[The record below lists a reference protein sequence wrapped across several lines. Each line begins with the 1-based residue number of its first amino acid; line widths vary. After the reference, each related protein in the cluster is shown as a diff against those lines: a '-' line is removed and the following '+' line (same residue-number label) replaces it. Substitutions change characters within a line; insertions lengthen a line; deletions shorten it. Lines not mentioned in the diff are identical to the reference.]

1 MARIDLTDEEA
12 VGLVSEI
19 SHILEYVTVIQDM
32 AESKGVAP
40 AVDDNYNSLK
50 DDIVTNSPGSF
61 AESLLEA
68 APERYK
74 QFVKVKKILPN

>member
-19 SHILEYVTVIQDM
+19 SHILEYVTVIQDI

-61 AESLLEA
+61 TESLLEA

>member
-1 MARIDLTDEEA
+1 
-12 VGLVSEI
+12 
-19 SHILEYVTVIQDM
+19 M

-61 AESLLEA
+61 TESLLEA